1 MVPHHSLL
9 PNRQTTFQYALSSIS
24 GRGPQVVSAFN
35 ANPNTKSGWRLFA
48 RVFQQNSWMWQV
60 FIFSTA
66 FAMYYA
72 IYLPIVTA
80 YQTNNAHRT
89 YDAAITKE
97 RAHKKKLKDIED
109 AESGSSE

>member
-1 MVPHHSLL
+1 MVSNHSLL
-9 PNRQTTFQYALSSIS
+9 SNRQANSQYFLLSIP
-24 GRGPQVVSAFN
+24 GRAPQVVSGFN
-35 ANPNTKSGWRLFA
+35 ANPSAKFGWRLFA

-60 FIFSTA
+60 FIFATS

-72 IYLPIVTA
+72 IYIPFVTA

-97 RAHKKKLKDIED
+97 RAHKKKLQDLED
-109 AESGSSE
+109 AEEGNQ